1 MEDVSF
7 CLKHYESIKDK
18 TDFTQES
25 ISAINIIKE
34 LNAKKTDIKKE
45 TLVKLLNGDIEVSV
59 LNIGGHLLTNFG
71 DLSFLGREKTV
82 KLVDFLKEEQYIS
95 DFGATEGYLYSTN
108 KGSKVLKGEKYIYIS
123 EDKANK
129 KENTQKDKNTL
140 LADISKL
147 QEELSNEFH
156 VSKFMIWTQATT
168 KELFEKQPKTIE
180 DLNQLQTL
188 KEKKIKMFG
197 DRIIKLFNGS

>member
-1 MEDVSF
+1 M
-7 CLKHYESIKDK
+7 KHYESIKDK
-18 TDFTQES
+18 TDFTQEA

-34 LNAKKTDIKKE
+34 LNEKKTDIKKE

-59 LNIGGHLLTNFG
+59 LNMSGHLLSNFG
-71 DLSFLGREKTV
+71 DLSFLGKGKTV
-82 KLVDFLKEEQYIS
+82 RLVDYLKEEQYIS

-123 EDKANK
+123 EDKTSNSR
-129 KENTQKDKNTL
+129 NTQKNNKTL
-140 LADISKL
+140 LSDITKL
-147 QEELSNEFH
+147 QEELSDEFH

-180 DLNQLQTL
+180 ELNNLTTL

-197 DRIIKLFNGS
+197 DRIIQLFNGS